1 MRIPDKTVHLANA
14 VTVVGLQPAVTVTAA
29 HPYRT
34 FQLTATGDAV
44 VKIKVSNTKDN
55 FDDYIQLSCTSTTVD
70 SFADICTWPFIA
82 VEIVS
87 NTDSVT
93 VTVGY

>member
-14 VTVVGLQPAVTVTAA
+14 VTGIGLQPAVAVTAS

-34 FQLTATGDAV
+34 FQLTATGNAV
-44 VKIKVSNTKDN
+44 VKIKVSNTNSK

-87 NTDSVT
+87 NTGSTT
-93 VTVGY
+93 VTVGW

>member
-1 MRIPDKTVHLANA
+1 MKIPNKNIYLADK
-14 VTVVGLQPAVTVTAA
+14 VVGTGVLPAAMVSAP

-44 VKIKVSNTKDN
+44 VKIKVSNNNDN
-55 FDDYIQLSCTSTTVD
+55 FSDYLQLSCSSTTTD
-70 SFADICTWPFIA
+70 TFEDICTWPFMA

-87 NTDSVT
+87 NTGSVT
-93 VTVGY
+93 VTVGC

>member
-1 MRIPDKTVHLANA
+1 MRIPDKTVYLANA
-14 VTVVGLQPAVTVTAA
+14 VTGVGLQPAVASTAS

-34 FQLTATGDAV
+34 FQLTATGNAI
-44 VKIKVSNTKDN
+44 VKIKVSNTNSK

-87 NTDSVT
+87 NTGSAT
-93 VTVGY
+93 VTMGY